1 MTSILEQARQEG
13 RMEARQTLSLLS
25 SMEREEEYEKG
36 KEEGWF
42 EARRANKRWERFH
55 FLFGL
60 AVTVLFYELVLYP

>member
-1 MTSILEQARQEG
+1 MTSILEQVRQEG
-13 RMEARQTLSLLS
+13 RQEARQTNSLLAA
-25 SMEREEEYEKG
+25 MEREEAYEKG

-42 EARRANKRWERFH
+42 DARRYNKRWERFC